1 MGKARKKRYN
11 PQKILRIGGDALVG
25 WRALALLVMD
35 DAMWEGYYLH
45 NRGGDAMAEKR
56 REAARK
62 YYQAHREEILA
73 RNKAKYWGDPEAG
86 RRRLKE
92 WRSRKKGK
100 AT

>member
-45 NRGGDAMAEKR
+45 NRGGGCHGRKAEGGG
-56 REAARK
+56 
-62 YYQAHREEILA
+62 QEILSSA
-73 RNKAKYWGDPEAG
+73 PGGNTG
-86 RRRLKE
+86 KE
-92 WRSRKKGK
+92 
-100 AT
+100 